1 MLCSQHMQTIAR
13 LQGDT
18 VRDLIE
24 ALSRLDPDA
33 AAPVSEVRTV
43 CPGGNRRLDF
53 GDELPSKSEWVDL
66 NNECDAL
73 NDDLVKMAREKEDL
87 QARIVELEAALD
99 RALHPAQGA

>member
-33 AAPVSEVRTV
+33 RTFVSEVRTV

-73 NDDLVKMAREKEDL
+73 NDDLTDLAQENEDL
-87 QARIVELEAALD
+87 QDRIVELEARIKQLSK
-99 RALHPAQGA
+99 